1 MPQIHNR
8 GRCLTGNAAP
18 KRCSRSRGSS
28 VPLPAATFREE
39 MAARGGF
46 QSAPTGG
53 GGGAM
58 GPGPP
63 VPGAG
68 PGMGP
73 GTPSGRMGPSPAAQ
87 NHMYRS
93 PMPGPGYPVRYRSI
107 FAADAL
113 ACPLEQS
120 LLPPLCHCQL
130 SLAHPQARATV
141 YTIWQPSQKLVT
153 FQTYLNCSLQL
164 TIRVCLNLLVTC

>member
-1 MPQIHNR
+1 MTFRKRSGVVYNHNYNLQLGSLEDR
-8 GRCLTGNAAP
+8 QRHP
-18 KRCSRSRGSS
+18 KLCSRSRGSS
-28 VPLPAATFREE
+28 VPPTAATFRHLLRDPD
-39 MAARGGF
+39 MATRGGF
-46 QSAPTGG
+46 QAAPTGG

-73 GTPSGRMGPSPAAQ
+73 GTPSGRMGPSSAAQ

-107 FAADAL
+107 FAAVAL
-113 ACPLEQS
+113 ASPLEQS
-120 LLPPLCHCQL
+120 LLLLLCHWWL
-130 SLAHPQARATV
+130 TFTTV
-141 YTIWQPSQKLVT
+141 IGAGHGSW
-153 FQTYLNCSLQL
+153 
-164 TIRVCLNLLVTC
+164 

>member
-1 MPQIHNR
+1 
-8 GRCLTGNAAP
+8 
-18 KRCSRSRGSS
+18 
-28 VPLPAATFREE
+28 

-53 GGGAM
+53 GGAM

-63 VPGAG
+63 VSGAG

-73 GTPSGRMGPSPAAQ
+73 GTPSGRMGPSAAAQ

-113 ACPLEQS
+113 ASPLEQS
-120 LLPPLCHCQL
+120 LAPLAL
-130 SLAHPQARATV
+130 SLVASINPLHQRRPQLILASSPV
-141 YTIWQPSQKLVT
+141 QNW
-153 FQTYLNCSLQL
+153 
-164 TIRVCLNLLVTC
+164 

>member
-1 MPQIHNR
+1 MFPCSTTDEQQGPLGDRQHH
-8 GRCLTGNAAP
+8 P
-18 KRCSRSRGSS
+18 KLRSRSRGSF
-28 VPLPAATFREE
+28 VPPPAATFREE

-46 QSAPTGG
+46 QTAPTGG

-73 GTPSGRMGPSPAAQ
+73 GTPSGRMGPSSAAQ

-93 PMPGPGYPVRYRSI
+93 PMPGPGYPVRYHSI

-113 ACPLEQS
+113 ASPLEQS
-120 LLPPLCHCQL
+120 LLPLLCHWRL
-130 SLAHPQARATV
+130 MWTSGTGAGH
-141 YTIWQPSQKLVT
+141 S
-153 FQTYLNCSLQL
+153 S
-164 TIRVCLNLLVTC
+164 

>member
-1 MPQIHNR
+1 
-8 GRCLTGNAAP
+8 
-18 KRCSRSRGSS
+18 
-28 VPLPAATFREE
+28 

-46 QSAPTGG
+46 QAAPTGG

-63 VPGAG
+63 VPGGG

-107 FAADAL
+107 FATVAL

-120 LLPPLCHCQL
+120 LLQLLCHWWL
-130 SLAHPQARATV
+130 RRTMVTVAAHSFTEPVASLRTANSCKSLKTSLCVAIGV
-141 YTIWQPSQKLVT
+141 
-153 FQTYLNCSLQL
+153 CSLNSL
-164 TIRVCLNLLVTC
+164 TLPPAASKVSHGSLLA

>member
-1 MPQIHNR
+1 MLHRQHH
-8 GRCLTGNAAP
+8 P
-18 KRCSRSRGSS
+18 KLCSRSRGSS
-28 VPLPAATFREE
+28 VPPPAATYREE

-46 QSAPTGG
+46 QTAPTGG

-73 GTPSGRMGPSPAAQ
+73 GTPSGRMGPSSAAQ

-113 ACPLEQS
+113 ASPLEQS
-120 LLPPLCHCQL
+120 LLPLLCH
-130 SLAHPQARATV
+130 
-141 YTIWQPSQKLVT
+141 
-153 FQTYLNCSLQL
+153 
-164 TIRVCLNLLVTC
+164 

>member
-1 MPQIHNR
+1 MLLYYVSHGHLIR
-8 GRCLTGNAAP
+8 GEHATPATRGTLIANP
-18 KRCSRSRGSS
+18 SPLLNSRDSS
-28 VPLPAATFREE
+28 VPPPAAATSREE

-46 QSAPTGG
+46 QAAPTGG

-73 GTPSGRMGPSPAAQ
+73 GTPSGRMGPSSAAQ

-93 PMPGPGYPVRYRSI
+93 PMPGPGYPVR
-107 FAADAL
+107 
-113 ACPLEQS
+113 
-120 LLPPLCHCQL
+120 
-130 SLAHPQARATV
+130 
-141 YTIWQPSQKLVT
+141 
-153 FQTYLNCSLQL
+153 
-164 TIRVCLNLLVTC
+164 

>member
-1 MPQIHNR
+1 
-8 GRCLTGNAAP
+8 
-18 KRCSRSRGSS
+18 
-28 VPLPAATFREE
+28 

-73 GTPSGRMGPSPAAQ
+73 GTPSGRMGPSSAAQ

-113 ACPLEQS
+113 ASPLEQS
-120 LLPPLCHCQL
+120 LSPLLCHRWLALTPPSPVRATAHTNRLPVEKRPPLRNISTGHFGGVSE
-130 SLAHPQARATV
+130 SLFV
-141 YTIWQPSQKLVT
+141 V
-153 FQTYLNCSLQL
+153 
-164 TIRVCLNLLVTC
+164 